1 MQGDH
6 TRAAR
11 RAVGTT
17 TPRHRRRASLA
28 ALVLVPLGLAAT
40 AVPASAAVVVQR
52 GLDGGILLLD
62 PAAPATAEPKLLA
75 FGRCPVLT
83 PDAQTVVFVGPDD
96 RSLLAAPTSGGE
108 TRLLSAGVSAG
119 KGCEDEPVVSPDG
132 STVAGRTSSGRI
144 ITVRLSDGRRT
155 KVGTKSVSPI
165 ALVPGGK
172 SILIDR
178 NAKGG
183 GIDILSATNKKKP
196 RLRRLTKDHVSY
208 APTWAYKWV
217 IYSRVEKGRTTLRR
231 LTPKN
236 GKSKRLLRRPKNW
249 LVTGTGIGP
258 NGSRVLV
265 VTQRVR
271 AKDFEPRG
279 PISIGSMHPR
289 TGKTRWL
296 PALGTGEQPLGGTDQ
311 GTGALVIDGGGQL
324 FRIDLATGER
334 TLLTTGVV
342 AAAGA

>member
-1 MQGDH
+1 MQGH
-6 TRAAR
+6 RTRDPR
-11 RAVGTT
+11 RTVRASTT
-17 TPRHRRRASLA
+17 RRRRPASWA
-28 ALVLVPLGLAAT
+28 ALVIVPLGLAAT
-40 AVPASAAVVVQR
+40 AGPASAAVVVER

-62 PAAPATAEPKLLA
+62 QAAPSTAEPKLLA

-83 PDAQTVVFVGPDD
+83 PDGQTVVFVAPDD

-108 TRLLSAGVSAG
+108 TRLLAAGVSAG
-119 KGCEDEPVVSPDG
+119 KGCERAPVVSPDG
-132 STVAGRTSSGRI
+132 STAAGRTGSGRI
-144 ITVRLSDGRRT
+144 ITVRLADGRVT
-155 KVGTKSVSPI
+155 KVGARSVSPI
-165 ALVPGGK
+165 ALVPGGR
-172 SILIDR
+172 SILVDR

-183 GIDILSATNKKKP
+183 GIDILSATNKRKP
-196 RLRRLTKDHVSY
+196 RMRSLTKDHVSY
-208 APTWAYKWV
+208 APTWAHKWV
-217 IYSRVEKGRTTLRR
+217 VYSRVEKGRTTLRR
-231 LTPKN
+231 LTPKS
-236 GKSKRLLRRPKNW
+236 GRTKRLLRRPKNW

-296 PALGTGEQPLGGTDQ
+296 PALGSGEQPFGGVDQ
-311 GTGALVIDGGGQL
+311 GGAALVLDGGGQL
-324 FRIDLATGER
+324 FRIDLASGER

-342 AAAGA
+342 SAAGV